1 MNNTQ
6 ISTSSISVLSERG
19 GNVYNPED
27 VITFHVNA
35 NEVPLLNS
43 KETFLRFYVEMVGN
57 CKAQL
62 DSRAAASAVIESIT
76 IMTGDESTTLEEIDD
91 YATYLATHH
100 HYNSTLG
107 LRNKRAVEE
116 GQSPNDDLNSVYF
129 NMPTSGAQLG
139 QPLYR
144 KVECLVP
151 LYLSGVLYGSKAF
164 PVAAT
169 SGIVVKIYLS
179 SAKKAILCLQ

>member
-6 ISTSSISVLSERG
+6 ISTSSISVLSERA

-62 DSRAAASAVIESIT
+62 DSRAAASAVIERIT
-76 IMTGDESTTLEEIDD
+76 ITTDESTTLEEIDD

-100 HYNSTLG
+100 HYNSTL
-107 LRNKRAVEE
+107 V
-116 GQSPNDDLNSVYF
+116 
-129 NMPTSGAQLG
+129 
-139 QPLYR
+139 
-144 KVECLVP
+144 
-151 LYLSGVLYGSKAF
+151 
-164 PVAAT
+164 
-169 SGIVVKIYLS
+169 
-179 SAKKAILCLQ
+179 

>member
-1 MNNTQ
+1 MK
-6 ISTSSISVLSERG
+6 E
-19 GNVYNPED
+19 GNIYNPED

-43 KETFLRFYVEMVGN
+43 KVTFLRFYVEMVGN

-107 LRNKRAVEE
+107 LRNKRAVE
-116 GQSPNDDLNSVYF
+116 GQSPNDDL
-129 NMPTSGAQLG
+129 
-139 QPLYR
+139 
-144 KVECLVP
+144 KCL
-151 LYLSGVLYGSKAF
+151 F
-164 PVAAT
+164 
-169 SGIVVKIYLS
+169 
-179 SAKKAILCLQ
+179 